1 MYYLKTY
8 VVLVCKQQT
17 IDFKNII
24 YRKHIATTKYIDNV
38 NNHIHYI
45 CT

>member
-8 VVLVCKQQT
+8 VVLVYKQQT
-17 IDFKNII
+17 IDFKTII
-24 YRKHIATTKYIDNV
+24 YCKHIATTKYIDKV
-38 NNHIHYI
+38 NNHMHYI